1 MEEVNLLK
9 VFIASPGDI
18 IQERNAVEQIIYK
31 WNIEN
36 TDRKKVVLLPIRWEN
51 NSIPTYTENMSGQA
65 ILNQQIVENSDI
77 LIAIFGHKLGSPVDG
92 YESGT
97 VAEIDYF
104 YNKVGDKVGV
114 FFVEKNI
121 EPNLAHEYSRVVEY
135 KQSLEREKKGLYK
148 SYSEEEVRRFLT
160 YKVEEVINDMD
171 ALVQAKSDI
180 KAENNSLNLSMIFDP
195 IEFDN
200 DERLFFIFV
209 YEYET
214 TNFPMNNSPVNQV
227 RKWEKE
233 RQIRAYLSNR
243 FFDVA
248 DKLTDKGIL
257 TIKSSEYYADSYYS
271 LNYEI
276 YKQLKKLLFSN
287 EENIE
292 NNIERY
298 KLPLFDDGL
307 PF

>member
-1 MEEVNLLK
+1 MEEVKLLK

-18 IQERNAVEQIIYK
+18 NQERNEVEQIIYK

-36 TDRKKVVLLPIRWEN
+36 TDRKKVVLMPIRWEN
-51 NSIPTYTENMSGQA
+51 NSIPSYTENMSGQA

-104 YNKVGDKVGV
+104 YNKVGEKVGV

-121 EPNLAHEYSRVVEY
+121 EPNLAHEYSRVKEY
-135 KQSLEREKKGLYK
+135 KHSLEREKKGLYK

-160 YKVEEVINDMD
+160 YKVEEVINDTD
-171 ALVQAKSDI
+171 TLVQAKSDI
-180 KAENNSLNLSMIFDP
+180 KVENNSLNLSMIFDP

-200 DERLFFIFV
+200 DERLFLIFV

-214 TNFPMNNSPVNQV
+214 TNFPMNNLPVNQV
-227 RKWEKE
+227 RTWEKE

-248 DKLTDKGIL
+248 DKLTSKGIL
-257 TIKSSEYYADSYYS
+257 TIKSSEYYADSYYF

-276 YKQLKKLLFSN
+276 YKQLKKLMFSN
-287 EENIE
+287 KEVIE
-292 NNIERY
+292 KSLEKY
-298 KLPLFDDGL
+298 ELPLFDDGL